1 MTEGADS
8 LPDHKLPVMG
18 DEEEDIPDTEAFA
31 KKRGWVRE
39 AADRSMRLNV
49 TIVGLVTLI
58 GCLW

>member
-1 MTEGADS
+1 M
-8 LPDHKLPVMG
+8 PDHKLPVMG